1 LQNSVNS
8 LKKESSCLLDNVE
21 KEKKKL
27 KKILFACSQ
36 ESKTTDHLI
45 IINFAELKSQNYFSH
60 AKVSK
65 GKNQQTRKG

>member
-1 LQNSVNS
+1 MIQVFQFFKCCINESVINHS
-8 LKKESSCLLDNVE
+8 DS
-21 KEKKKL
+21 
-27 KKILFACSQ
+27 
-36 ESKTTDHLI
+36 TDHLI